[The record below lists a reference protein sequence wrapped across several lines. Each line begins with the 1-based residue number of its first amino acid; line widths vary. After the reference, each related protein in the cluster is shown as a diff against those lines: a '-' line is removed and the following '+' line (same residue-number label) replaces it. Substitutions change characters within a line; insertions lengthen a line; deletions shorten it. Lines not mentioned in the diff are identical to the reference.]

1 MLNDKLQEL
10 RSLRAEQVENA
21 EKAIAEEKPDEAKS
35 AIEQIKDL
43 DARIAKVEKEIKEIK
58 GDSEGEDAD
67 KAVPENKPEFNSQTQ
82 EGETRMSTIKPEINN
97 AVDKKKEEEIRGLSD
112 FIKTK
117 GNTRAN
123 VKSDDVGVII
133 PEAISYIAEHEIKT
147 VQDLSTLVSKESVKN
162 PSGKHPIV
170 LRATAKFN
178 TVEELKENPELAAPE
193 FKEIGWEV
201 ETYRG
206 AIPLSEEAIMD
217 SADNLIQLVSTNV
230 QEQKINTLNEKIGN
244 VLKTFEPKTIKGV
257 NDLKHLINVDLDP
270 AYDRQIICTQS
281 FYQQLDTLVD
291 GNGRYLLQDSIINT
305 AGNRV
310 LGMNVTV
317 VRDDLLGAQGDA
329 KAFIGDVTRGVF
341 FADRSDVSLSWEKH
355 NIYGRYL
362 MGAFRFDVKQAD
374 ANAGFFVT
382 ADLSDSPADAPSG
395 EDSTG
400 DDLGA

>member
-1 MLNDKLQEL
+1 MEDIKEL
-10 RSLRAEQVENA
+10 RALRAEQVENA
-21 EKAIAEEKPDEAKS
+21 EKAIAEEKPDEAKN
-35 AIEQIKDL
+35 ALEQIKELDERISKVEADVKNLKGDDKDL
-43 DARIAKVEKEIKEIK
+43 DPDKSAP
-58 GDSEGEDAD
+58 EG
-67 KAVPENKPEFNSQTQ
+67 KPEFNSQTQ
-82 EGETRMSTIKPEINN
+82 KGETRMSKIKPEINT
-97 AVDKKKEEEIRGLSD
+97 AVDEKKDAYVRGLAEYITS
-112 FIKTK
+112 K
-117 GNTRAN
+117 GNTRAS

-147 VQDLSTLVSKESVKN
+147 VQDLSTLVTKTSVKN
-162 PSGKHPIV
+162 PAGKHPIV
-170 LRATAKFN
+170 LRATAKFS

-201 ETYRG
+201 QTYRG

-217 SADNLIQLVSTNV
+217 SADNLIQLVSTNI
-230 QEQKINTLNEKIGN
+230 QEQKINTLNEKIGG
-244 VLKTFEPKTIKGV
+244 VLKSFPAKSIKGV

-317 VRDDLLGAQGDA
+317 VRDDLLGAQGEA
-329 KAFIGDVTRGVF
+329 KAFIGDVKRGVF
-341 FADRSDVSLSWEKH
+341 FADRSDVSLSWEQH

-382 ADLSDSPADAPSG
+382 ADFSDAPAEAPAG
-395 EDSTG
+395 TTPE
-400 DDLGA
+400 GA

>member
-1 MLNDKLQEL
+1 MEDIKEL
-10 RSLRAEQVENA
+10 RALRAEQVENA
-21 EKAIAEEKPDEAKS
+21 EKAIAEEKPDEAKN
-35 AIEQIKDL
+35 ALEQIKELDERISKVEADVKNLKGDDKDL
-43 DARIAKVEKEIKEIK
+43 DPDKSAP
-58 GDSEGEDAD
+58 EG
-67 KAVPENKPEFNSQTQ
+67 KPEFNSQTQ
-82 EGETRMSTIKPEINN
+82 EGETRMSKIKPEINT
-97 AVDKKKEEEIRGLSD
+97 AVDEKKDAYIRGLAEYITS
-112 FIKTK
+112 K
-117 GNTRAN
+117 GNTRAS

-147 VQDLSTLVSKESVKN
+147 VQDLSTLVTKTSVKN
-162 PSGKHPIV
+162 PAGKHPIV
-170 LRATAKFN
+170 LRATAKFS

-201 ETYRG
+201 QTYRG

-217 SADNLIQLVSTNV
+217 SADNLIQLVSTNI
-230 QEQKINTLNEKIGN
+230 QEQKINTLNEKIGG
-244 VLKTFEPKTIKGV
+244 VLKSFPAKSIKGV

-317 VRDDLLGAQGDA
+317 VRDDLLGAQGEA
-329 KAFIGDVTRGVF
+329 KAFIGDVKRGVF
-341 FADRSDVSLSWEKH
+341 FADRSDVSLSWEQH

-382 ADLSDSPADAPSG
+382 ADFSDAPAEAPAG
-395 EDSTG
+395 TTPE
-400 DDLGA
+400 GA